1 MHGTSIFSNPVYISL
16 YFPHSSN
23 RDISMLFLALSYSY
37 SEQCWSYINNAC
49 PFLYDAVSLQLL
61 PFVIT
66 PPLPKTGKHN
76 WFLAR
81 SDDGKRLMII
91 RTHEPEKLYCKNP
104 TVYKHCVIC
113 EYLDSGC
120 YVYEQDTRLL
130 GPLGFFSW
138 RRVNSLGSHSLFLG
152 LNYPINQEITVG
164 KDLDGTEALF
174 AMENCVYTASP
185 RTWEETPLTVND
197 TACSQKKVRMTKASG
212 LTLILEC
219 LKSDRQWCGSSLQ
232 VDR

>member
-16 YFPHSSN
+16 YFPPSSN

-49 PFLYDAVSLQLL
+49 PFWYDAVSLQLL

-104 TVYKHCVIC
+104 TVYKHRVIR
-113 EYLDSGC
+113 EYPDSVC
-120 YVYEQDTRLL
+120 YVYEQDTSLL

-164 KDLDGTEALF
+164 KDLDGREALF

-185 RTWEETPLTVND
+185 RSSEQTPLIVND
-197 TACSQKKVRMTKASG
+197 TACIQKKVRITKAPG
-212 LTLILEC
+212 LTLILGC
-219 LKSDRQWCGSSLQ
+219 LNYDRQWCGSSLQ

>member
-16 YFPHSSN
+16 YFPPSSN

-49 PFLYDAVSLQLL
+49 PFWYDAVSLQLL

-104 TVYKHCVIC
+104 TVYKHREIR
-113 EYLDSGC
+113 EYPDSGC
-120 YVYEQDTRLL
+120 YVYEQDTSLL

-164 KDLDGTEALF
+164 KDLDGREALF

-185 RTWEETPLTVND
+185 R
-197 TACSQKKVRMTKASG
+197 SSG
-212 LTLILEC
+212 ANSPDC
-219 LKSDRQWCGSSLQ
+219 QWYSLQ
-232 VDR
+232 PKEGENDKGIRINFDPWMSQLRQAVMWFKPSGW